1 MKKMIQKIL
10 LSVTL
15 FMSSINLV
23 YSADER
29 SLQHEQLKKE
39 FKLIT
44 FMALPA
50 DPQRYILNYV
60 YSNSNHF
67 IEDLNKIWTRNFI
80 IAPKKYRLS
89 NRLTEV
95 IVAQILY
102 DYIQDPSLQN
112 MRMKKHLNSYVYK
125 TAQTFLVD
133 DRFVKDIVDIFF
145 QLGAD
150 INSVDAEN
158 KTVLHYAGI
167 NDHVALVE
175 FLLKQG
181 ADYHHRDNSGCIP
194 SETALGVSRAII
206 KKFEIE
212 QSTKKNQRCS
222 IL

>member
-1 MKKMIQKIL
+1 MKKIIRKIL
-10 LSVTL
+10 LSVPL
-15 FMSSINLV
+15 LMSSINLV
-23 YSADER
+23 YSAHEG
-29 SLQHEQLKKE
+29 SLQHELLKQN
-39 FKLIT
+39 FKLAT

-67 IEDLNKIWTRNFI
+67 IEDLHKMWTRKFR

-89 NRLTEV
+89 NRLTEI

-102 DYIQDPSLQN
+102 DYIQDPSLNN

-150 INSVDAEN
+150 LNSVDAEN

-167 NDHVALVE
+167 NDHLALVE
-175 FLLKQG
+175 YLLKQG
-181 ADYHHRDNSGCIP
+181 ADYKHRDNSGCIL
-194 SETALGVSRAII
+194 SETALGVSRTII
-206 KKFEIE
+206 KKFEME
-212 QSTKKNQRCS
+212 QSIKKNQRCS
-222 IL
+222 IS